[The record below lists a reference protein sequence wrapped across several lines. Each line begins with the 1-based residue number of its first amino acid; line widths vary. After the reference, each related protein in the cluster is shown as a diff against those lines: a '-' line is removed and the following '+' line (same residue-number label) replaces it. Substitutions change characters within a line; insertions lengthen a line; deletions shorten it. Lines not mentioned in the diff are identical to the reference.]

1 MYPNDDNLSLFTQY
15 KPYMRNNE
23 RKKKYISESKLER
36 ILKQNQNGTRINT
49 KILYSKKLNGNFNIM
64 SQN

>member
-23 RKKKYISESKLER
+23 NKKKYISESKLER

-49 KILYSKKLNGNFNIM
+49 KILYSKITIL
-64 SQN
+64 

>member
-23 RKKKYISESKLER
+23 NKKKYISESKLER
-36 ILKQNQNGTRINT
+36 ILKQNQNGARINT